1 MAVLINVKEELG
13 ISKPIKVKESNAN
26 MRKTLQFQKE
36 MARLQVEQEKLQGRA
51 DKSKSDAQ
59 AAQLMSNMFDMMM
72 KMLDNV
78 QVYIVEI
85 LHLDEEKQDY
95 IEEEMDFNETMD
107 LANKISGKIMKVEPT
122 DATEEGD
129 DLKA

>member
-13 ISKPIKVKESNAN
+13 IAKPIKVKESNAN

-59 AAQLMSNMFDMMM
+59 AAQFMSNMFDMMM

>member
-1 MAVLINVKEELG
+1 MAVLINVKEELD

-26 MRKTLQFQKE
+26 MRKTFQFQKDL
-36 MARLQVEQEKLQGRA
+36 ARLQIEQEKLQGKA
-51 DKSKSDAQ
+51 DKAKSDTQ

-78 QVYIVEI
+78 QGYIVGI
-85 LHLDEEKQDY
+85 LHLDEEKQDF
-95 IEEEMDFNETMD
+95 IEEEMDFDETMD
-107 LANKISGKIMKVEPT
+107 LANKIAAKILKVEPT
-122 DATEEGD
+122 AVAEEGD